1 MKTLVFGIQLQEAM
15 KIFHLSGIEGNEGF
29 FDIEYRRQDGSF
41 GSKKKVMRRAGKA
54 QPTSSILNA
63 EKTDFENR
71 RAGKLRL
78 RDSEGK
84 PFDIWICLWR
94 SINGKIINHKY

>member
-1 MKTLVFGIQLQEAM
+1 MKAAGFGIHLSEAM
-15 KIFHLSGIEGNEGF
+15 KIFHLSGMEGNEGF
-29 FDIEYRRQDGSF
+29 FDIEYRRIDGSF
-41 GSKKKVMRRAGKA
+41 GSKKKVIRRAGKA
-54 QPTSSILNA
+54 KPTSSILNA
-63 EKTDFENR
+63 EKTEFENR

-78 RDSEGK
+78 QDSEGK